1 MKTKAKFYL
10 AAYIAFFC
18 GIFFIL
24 CVLDY
29 FHLIKAR
36 SHRLLETA
44 FSSNLYQKSL
54 LRSSKGQV
62 VLAGLHQLD
71 KDIQKL
77 LTATGQ
83 QESVRSLESNT
94 FDDPNTRSIEEAPS
108 SRSVT
113 QLLKSSKKFTFNRAF
128 HKYLQQGRS
137 YLGCDKGIFFSKGVS
152 ISFFSCVLL
161 HLEPGLVEDFV
172 LHICTN
178 HSFISCFMAPSGS
191 DYSRSGRRLVFMMQ
205 NITAFFIS
213 AFTSSLFNFCGLG
226 VLFSNAFD
234 VLVISPVSLKL
245 GEFTKYF
252 YTLKYSVDLSDDA
265 TSLSDAWSV
274 VVKQSLVY
282 FSRYIVFFMI
292 ICGLVL
298 LFLSALFTFS
308 ENRDGIITQFLWQ
321 VLLVAIVYELVVSC
335 LLFVS
340 SYYYRVSL
348 VVCGHDFVL
357 LEIGTRYLEIITKTE
372 LQLNHDYVIIHQV
385 KCWLQ
390 VDYVVSK
397 QYALMK
403 GIDYAP
409 GADGNRDTIAISNI
423 CENPMYAISNA
434 ATASRSDHADSIV
447 EDDDYNANNR
457 FSSNTQE
464 SASRESTS
472 VKSDTKTK
480 FLSIFA
486 NKHANGPM
494 FYQTKATVN
503 LPTNKRVS
511 IDDQVLF
518 QEFQHETEYDANCDN
533 NEELFEE
540 WKCKRKFKDNTRVS
554 FIKTFE
560 YFERGAQV

>member
-1 MKTKAKFYL
+1 
-10 AAYIAFFC
+10 
-18 GIFFIL
+18 
-24 CVLDY
+24 
-29 FHLIKAR
+29 
-36 SHRLLETA
+36 
-44 FSSNLYQKSL
+44 
-54 LRSSKGQV
+54 
-62 VLAGLHQLD
+62 
-71 KDIQKL
+71 
-77 LTATGQ
+77 
-83 QESVRSLESNT
+83 
-94 FDDPNTRSIEEAPS
+94 
-108 SRSVT
+108 
-113 QLLKSSKKFTFNRAF
+113 
-128 HKYLQQGRS
+128 
-137 YLGCDKGIFFSKGVS
+137 
-152 ISFFSCVLL
+152 
-161 HLEPGLVEDFV
+161 
-172 LHICTN
+172 
-178 HSFISCFMAPSGS
+178 
-191 DYSRSGRRLVFMMQ
+191 
-205 NITAFFIS
+205 
-213 AFTSSLFNFCGLG
+213 
-226 VLFSNAFD
+226 
-234 VLVISPVSLKL
+234 
-245 GEFTKYF
+245 
-252 YTLKYSVDLSDDA
+252 
-265 TSLSDAWSV
+265 
-274 VVKQSLVY
+274 
-282 FSRYIVFFMI
+282 
-292 ICGLVL
+292 
-298 LFLSALFTFS
+298 
-308 ENRDGIITQFLWQ
+308 
-321 VLLVAIVYELVVSC
+321 VSC

-340 SYYYRVSL
+340 GYYYRVSL

-447 EDDDYNANNR
+447 EDNDYNANNR